1 MTALVLQSKVN
12 KIKEVRPKEATIDQ
26 KGRQETYP
34 KALFYL
40 CNMLR
45 NQLLEF
51 LRSRFNLD
59 DDRAPY
65 DEIVVGISKG
75 VVFKGPNLWIL
86 FFAIFIC
93 SIGLNV
99 NSTAVIIGAMLISPI
114 MGPIIGLGLGAGI
127 NDIPLIRKSLKNLAI
142 AVGISILASFLYFI
156 VTPLDEPQSE
166 LFNRTKPT
174 LWDVGVAFFGGLAG
188 IVAGTRQEKSN
199 VIPGVAIATALM
211 PPLCTAGYGL
221 ANGEWLFFFGAF
233 YLFIINCVYIALST
247 LLIVRFLK
255 FPSRSFVDPKVRK
268 WTRNIITSAIL
279 LTVVPS
285 LILAYSMVTDLYF
298 QRNAHAFIEKE
309 LSFPGT
315 FVSGTRIAEEPKRIE
330 VGIIGGPVPN
340 EMIRMAE
347 AKLPDYGLK
356 GTQLSI
362 TQGRMEEGNKANEEI
377 FQLKT
382 LLLGK
387 ERALDSLQRIL
398 ERRSFTE
405 VQSSELFQEIRAG
418 YAPQL
423 CGLFLQTGETWSD
436 SSLSQADTT
445 TVVWLQLSEPLPVT
459 DSLRLVRWL
468 PLRLGTPKVWMHQ
481 EIKTKNGEL

>member
-1 MTALVLQSKVN
+1 
-12 KIKEVRPKEATIDQ
+12 
-26 KGRQETYP
+26 
-34 KALFYL
+34 
-40 CNMLR
+40 
-45 NQLLEF
+45 
-51 LRSRFNLD
+51 
-59 DDRAPY
+59 
-65 DEIVVGISKG
+65 
-75 VVFKGPNLWIL
+75 
-86 FFAIFIC
+86 
-93 SIGLNV
+93 
-99 NSTAVIIGAMLISPI
+99 

-142 AVGISILASFLYFI
+142 AVGISILASFLYFLI
-156 VTPLDEPQSE
+156 TPLDEPQSE

-221 ANGEWLFFFGAF
+221 ANGEWMFVLGAF
-233 YLFIINCVYIALST
+233 YLFIINSVYIALST

-255 FPSRSFVDPKVRK
+255 FPSRSFVDPKVKK
-268 WTRNIITSAIL
+268 WTRNIITTAIL

-285 LILAYSMVTDLYF
+285 LILAYSMVSDLYF
-298 QRNAHAFIEKE
+298 QRNAQAFIEKE

-315 FVSGTRIAEEPKRIE
+315 FISGTRIAEDAKRIE
-330 VGIIGGPVPN
+330 VGIIGGPVPE

-347 AKLPDYGLK
+347 SKLPDYGLK

-362 TQGRMEEGNKANEEI
+362 TQGRVQEGNKATEEI

-387 ERALDSLQRIL
+387 ERAIDSLQGVI

-405 VQSSELFQEIRAG
+405 VQSSDLFQEIRAG

-423 CGLFLQTGETWSD
+423 RGLFLQTGETWTD
-436 SSLSQADTT
+436 SSLSKADTT
-445 TVVWLQLSEPLPVT
+445 TVVWLQLTHRLAEL
-459 DSLRLVRWL
+459 DSLRLAQWL

-481 EIKTKNGEL
+481 EVRSTEESP